1 MHITLLLA
9 EHSSQASATLAL
21 EVLDA
26 ANRLAAPSA
35 VPFAVVVASL
45 DGLPVKNALGR
56 TMAVDVALDALDHT
70 DLVLVPGFLFSLR
83 EALPA
88 FGRYRDWLC
97 RQHRQGAFIAS
108 MCTATF
114 MLAEAGLLDGVQ
126 ATTHWAFA
134 DLMRRRYPAVRLDER
149 RILCEDGR
157 LISSAGASAAMDLL
171 LHLIR
176 RFASREL
183 AQQCSRYLLVDGV
196 RSEQSVYIKW
206 SMPRDHADEAVA
218 RVQDWLESNFTAPV
232 GIDELAERFGFGA
245 RNFKRRFKDA
255 TGYTPLAYLQALR
268 LERPSTCW
276 KPRDWGSTRSPPAS
290 VTRTATRS
298 DACSASASASRRP
311 LVASGSCASRPPSPS
326 RAADT
331 PSPLFR
337 GATARPGASRESV
350 PHDQT
355 PTALF
360 RRSNSP

>member
-56 TMAVDVALDALDHT
+56 TMAVDIALDALDHT

-88 FGRYRDWLC
+88 FGRYSDWLC

-196 RSEQSVYIKW
+196 RSEQSVYA
-206 SMPRDHADEAVA
+206 PRSCRRGSGTGPGLAG
-218 RVQDWLESNFTAPV
+218 VQLHRP
-232 GIDELAERFGFGA
+232 
-245 RNFKRRFKDA
+245 RRHRR
-255 TGYTPLAYLQALR
+255 TG
-268 LERPSTCW
+268 
-276 KPRDWGSTRSPPAS
+276 
-290 VTRTATRS
+290 
-298 DACSASASASRRP
+298 
-311 LVASGSCASRPPSPS
+311 
-326 RAADT
+326 
-331 PSPLFR
+331 
-337 GATARPGASRESV
+337 
-350 PHDQT
+350 
-355 PTALF
+355 
-360 RRSNSP
+360 